1 MSKIEK
7 QKIEEKEIFNKF
19 FCSTEG
25 IKWFGENKIKK
36 IENYEA
42 PDFLFIT
49 ESNKTI
55 GIEIVSFILESP
67 HQKYTQLLTRTGNK
81 VIQYIQKKYNLG
93 ISITIEQYDRKLWSP
108 KWQDHIE
115 RAYNPGFFE
124 IPKIKT
130 FKEKMIKILESN
142 IEKLKRGG
150 LARGTISIENEY
162 YEIRASFDKSVC
174 SRKHDC
180 HVNNTGKIIFN
191 PFEQLQNFINIK
203 NKKYKNYKKKT
214 EKCYLLIFVPD
225 SKIGNYCSFT
235 DDILKRKFISEF
247 DETFL
252 YEERTETTFKLY
264 SKRISSTPE

>member
-19 FCSTEG
+19 FCSEEG

-36 IENYEA
+36 IENYES
-42 PDFLFIT
+42 PDFLFKT
-49 ESNKTI
+49 ESNKI
-55 GIEIVSFILESP
+55 VGMEIVSFILESN
-67 HQKYTQLLTRTGNK
+67 HQKYTQLLTRMGNQ
-81 VIQYIQKKYNLG
+81 VIHYIQKKYNLG
-93 ISITIEQYDRKLWSP
+93 ISITIEQHDRKLWSP

-115 RAYNPGFFE
+115 SAYNQGFSE

-150 LARGTISIENEY
+150 LAQGTISNENEY

-174 SRKHDC
+174 SKKYNC
-180 HVNNTGKIIFN
+180 HVNNTGKIIFD
-191 PFEQLQNFINIK
+191 PFNELQDFINKK
-203 NKKYKNYKKKT
+203 NNKYKNYKKNAQ
-214 EKCYLLIFVPD
+214 KCYLLIFVPD
-225 SKIGNYCSFT
+225 SKIGNYCCFSEN
-235 DDILKRKFISEF
+235 ILKTKFISEF

-252 YEERTETTFKLY
+252 LEEESEITYKLFT
-264 SKRISSTPE
+264 KSTSRQ